1 MDGDIGLIKVNTGVG
16 TGGVGF
22 LVVPSEIDR
31 IQYIED
37 CYRTQTVTI
46 NGGEGYGFFS
56 SVRCPQNILENL
68 VFPTETS
75 RGTPIVWVKDGMTHL
90 PVIVGWLRQEGDYY
104 ALGEA
109 QWRVSRG
116 TDKRNVEIFVDGSI
130 AEIQVNVLGDKEE
143 PANID
148 IKLSSEN
155 GDSEFNL
162 SSDNTVNLHAAKKL
176 TLLSENEFDLT
187 VTEKGET
194 KGLIQ
199 YVLGKGIVIQDEFG
213 NVIKTSDGL
222 IELLSKQINHNE
234 GKEPMV
240 LGDTLAKLLSDLID
254 AIMALTVMSP
264 VGVTSVPVN
273 IADFSAIKARID
285 EIKSKISNLE

>member
-109 QWRVSRG
+109 QWRLSRG

-254 AIMALTVMSP
+254 AIMKLTVMSP

>member
-1 MDGDIGLIKVNTGVG
+1 MDDIGLIKVKTGVG

-22 LVVPSEIDR
+22 LVVPDEIDR

-46 NGGEGYGFFS
+46 NGGEGYGYFS
-56 SVRCPQNILENL
+56 AVRCPQNILENL
-68 VFPTETS
+68 QFPTETS
-75 RGTPIVWVKDGMTHL
+75 RGTPVVWVKDGMSHL
-90 PVIVGWLRQEGDYY
+90 PVIVGWLRPEGDFY
-104 ALGEA
+104 ALGEN

-116 TDKRNVEIFVDGSI
+116 NDKRNVEIFVDGNISELQI
-130 AEIQVNVLGDKEE
+130 NLLGDSEE

-148 IKLSSEN
+148 IKLSSQNKDSSFNLYSDNEINVTAVNKMTLKSNNEMNITVEEN
-155 GDSEFNL
+155 G
-162 SSDNTVNLHAAKKL
+162 V
-176 TLLSENEFDLT
+176 
-187 VTEKGET
+187 T

-199 YVLGKGIVIQDEFG
+199 YQLGIGTLIKDEFG

-240 LGDTLAKLLSDLID
+240 LGNTLAELLSKLLD
-254 AIMALTVMSP
+254 AIMALTVISP
-264 VGVTSVPVN
+264 VGATSVPVN
-273 IADFSAIKARID
+273 IQDFAAIKEKIND
-285 EIKSKISNLE
+285 IKSKISNLD